1 MTHGVEIEVGKHRL
15 IIETGKM
22 AKQADGAVV
31 VRYGDT
37 IVLTTVCSAKELPE
51 EPIDFFPLTVNYM
64 ERTYAAGKIP
74 GGFFKREGKP
84 TEKEVLGSRIIDRP
98 IRPLFPRDYFFET
111 QVIAMVLSHD
121 KERDSD
127 IFGIIGASAA
137 LMISDIPFNGPVGAV
152 RIGYTDGEFI
162 INPTVTELEDSLMNM
177 VVAGTETAITTI
189 EGSFRE
195 VSEEVVEKAL
205 EIAHREIKRIVE
217 VQKRFALEVGKPKR
231 EFTPLEVPET
241 LEREIEKEILD
252 DIRRLNNIPDKLE
265 RKEFFESIIE
275 RVKEKY
281 PEDERIIHRIVEDI
295 RKREMRRQILEE
307 GKRVDGRTPDE
318 IRPISCEIGLLPRVH
333 GSALFTRGQTQALC
347 TVTLGTKEDEQRIEE
362 LIGEGFKSF
371 MVHYNFPP
379 FSTGEIRPLRAPGRR
394 EIGHGALAE
403 RSLLAVIP
411 SEDEFPYTIRVVSDI
426 LESNGSS
433 SMATVCGASLAMM
446 DCGIP
451 IKRHVAGVALGL
463 VKEDDRFVILT
474 DIAGD
479 EDHYGDMDF
488 KVAGTRQGITGIQL
502 DTKIQN
508 LTLTELREALRKA
521 REARYYILDIMEM
534 TIKEPRPDVSRYA
547 PKLYVM
553 NVPKNKIG
561 DIIGP
566 GGKVI
571 RGIIDETGA
580 KVEITPDGKVVI
592 SGPEREVVEKAAER
606 IRNIVEDVEIGQ
618 VFTGRVTRV
627 APFGAFVEIRPGKEG
642 LVHISQLA
650 PYRIKRVEDVVKV
663 GDEIVVK
670 VIGVDDLGRISLSRK
685 AVLENKP

>member
-281 PEDERIIHRIVEDI
+281 PEDERIIHRVVEDI

>member
-137 LMISDIPFNGPVGAV
+137 LLISDIHFNGPVGAV

-205 EIAHREIKRIVE
+205 GIAHREIKRIVE

-521 REARYYILDIMEM
+521 REARDYILDIMEM

-606 IRNIVEDVEIGQ
+606 IRNIIEDVEIGQ

>member
-1 MTHGVEIEVGKHRL
+1 
-15 IIETGKM
+15 
-22 AKQADGAVV
+22 
-31 VRYGDT
+31 
-37 IVLTTVCSAKELPE
+37 
-51 EPIDFFPLTVNYM
+51 
-64 ERTYAAGKIP
+64 
-74 GGFFKREGKP
+74 
-84 TEKEVLGSRIIDRP
+84 
-98 IRPLFPRDYFFET
+98 
-111 QVIAMVLSHD
+111 
-121 KERDSD
+121 
-127 IFGIIGASAA
+127 
-137 LMISDIPFNGPVGAV
+137 
-152 RIGYTDGEFI
+152 
-162 INPTVTELEDSLMNM
+162 
-177 VVAGTETAITTI
+177 
-189 EGSFRE
+189 
-195 VSEEVVEKAL
+195 
-205 EIAHREIKRIVE
+205 
-217 VQKRFALEVGKPKR
+217 GKPKR

-281 PEDERIIHRIVEDI
+281 PEDERIIHRVVEDI